1 MGFSII
7 FCSFFLKSKP
17 NLKFVPGSSSL
28 NISFTLFLFQNT
40 AFFFLIKIL
49 RITFYN
55 SFDRKKVKHNYDKR
69 SNLFCI
75 GENTV
80 HKTNTVFSNTSDI
93 NVCIYLILTFH
104 KMVIFKMLNNFPS
117 DYSQCPI

>member
-1 MGFSII
+1 MINEI
-7 FCSFFLKSKP
+7 MK
-17 NLKFVPGSSSL
+17 NE
-28 NISFTLFLFQNT
+28 I
-40 AFFFLIKIL
+40 
-49 RITFYN
+49 
-55 SFDRKKVKHNYDKR
+55 
-69 SNLFCI
+69 LFCI

-104 KMVIFKMLNNFPS
+104 KMVIFKMLNNFPP